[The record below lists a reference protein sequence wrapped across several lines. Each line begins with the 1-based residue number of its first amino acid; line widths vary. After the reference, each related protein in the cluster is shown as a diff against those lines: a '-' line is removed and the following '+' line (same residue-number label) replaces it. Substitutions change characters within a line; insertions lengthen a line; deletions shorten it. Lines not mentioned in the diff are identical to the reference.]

1 MHQLLPCAIDR
12 VDPGLLYADLPIA
25 FGRPTVRLSM
35 ITSIDG
41 ASAIAG
47 RSGGLGGSAD
57 RHVFSV
63 LRSVA
68 DVVLVGAGT
77 IRAEGY
83 GPATVPL
90 AVVTRTCD
98 LDLNAPLFTATMVRP
113 LVITVARADAGRR
126 KRASE
131 VAEVVV
137 AGDADVDLRR
147 ALGQLRMRGYRS
159 VLAEGGP
166 TLNAQLV
173 AAGLVDE
180 LCLTLSP
187 RLVAGVGPRI
197 VAGVDLPM
205 PTEMIPVSVCEEDG
219 FLFLRLRPIAR
230 SDADSGVAAALRGA
244 VR

>member
-1 MHQLLPCAIDR
+1 
-12 VDPGLLYADLPIA
+12 
-25 FGRPTVRLSM
+25 
-35 ITSIDG
+35 
-41 ASAIAG
+41 
-47 RSGGLGGSAD
+47 
-57 RHVFSV
+57 
-63 LRSVA
+63 
-68 DVVLVGAGT
+68 VGAGT